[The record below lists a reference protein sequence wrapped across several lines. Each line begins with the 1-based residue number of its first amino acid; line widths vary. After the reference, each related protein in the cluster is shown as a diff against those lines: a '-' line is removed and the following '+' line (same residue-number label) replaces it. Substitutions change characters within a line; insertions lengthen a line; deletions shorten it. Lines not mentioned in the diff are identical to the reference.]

1 MLRFFRFDDLSHQTS
16 VGVVNL
22 VGLNFQVFPR
32 LNCRGVVIELTGL
45 TGGCQAVVQPAAN
58 VHIAHAVNLGMMTV
72 VQYPGAD
79 IQPVTRG
86 NHGGFAVLCA
96 VIQGPRLEG
105 KLVAVNAPGAGIV
118 QGVGRE
124 MGQTAVN
131 QSGIV
136 QRIVDL
142 DLCLPGADVTGG
154 AVGKILR
161 AKMQRLT
168 GFYLAVIENIAGGF
182 QGQIAIGRRV
192 AGMVKIPG

>member
-1 MLRFFRFDDLSHQTS
+1 MWRFFRFDNLSHQTG
-16 VGVVNL
+16 VGIVNL

-45 TGGCQAVVQPAAN
+45 TGGCQAVVQLAAN

-86 NHGGFAVLCA
+86 NHGGFAVPCA
-96 VIQGPRLEG
+96 VIQGACLEG
-105 KLVAVNAPGAGIV
+105 ELVTVKAPGAGIV
-118 QGVGRE
+118 QGIRRE

-142 DLCLPGADVTGG
+142 DLRLPGADVTGG
-154 AVGKILR
+154 AVGEILR
-161 AKMQRLT
+161 TKMQRPT
-168 GFYLAVIENIAGGF
+168 GFYLAVIEKIAGGF
-182 QGQIAIGRRV
+182 QGQVAVGRGV
-192 AGMVKIPG
+192 AGMVKIFG